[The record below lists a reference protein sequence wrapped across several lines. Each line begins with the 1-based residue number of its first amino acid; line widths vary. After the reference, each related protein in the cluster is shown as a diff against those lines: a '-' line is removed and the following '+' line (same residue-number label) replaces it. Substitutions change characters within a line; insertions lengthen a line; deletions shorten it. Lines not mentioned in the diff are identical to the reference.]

1 MTLHAYQSTLDHYAR
16 LEAMPGWRSYA
27 RARVKELEADKSEMW
42 RGIEP
47 ALRVIILEREAK
59 EANGVR

>member
-1 MTLHAYQSTLDHYAR
+1 MRSADFQSVLNHYAR
-16 LEAMPGWRSYA
+16 LEAIPGWRSYA
-27 RARVKELEADKSEMW
+27 RGQVKELEADPSGMW

-47 ALRVIILEREAK
+47 ALRMIILEREAK